1 MPLSAAISAVL
12 KTSLFRSYTMK
23 KILALA
29 IAVFAFNVVAAAP
42 PADPKPADK
51 SAHKDHKK
59 ADKDAAKADAGTA
72 M

>member
-1 MPLSAAISAVL
+1 
-12 KTSLFRSYTMK
+12 MK